1 MGMIVYRVVGV
12 FPDGKKRIWRDFPT
26 EQEAQNYILALN
38 RGCSPCAKKSY
49 GDLSYE
55 KIAR

>member
-1 MGMIVYRVVGV
+1 MVYRVVGI

-38 RGCSPCAKKSY
+38 RGCTPCAKKSY
-49 GDLSYE
+49 GELSYE
-55 KIAR
+55 KVER